1 MFIDIWDKEN
11 KAIKINEFDKDL
23 LNIEERNNAVN
34 KLVADFGIVFEGD
47 RIKTDYYQI
56 YFDSEEKY
64 YNTLSIDNCMW
75 FKDTLNFL
83 TLFDCFTFLLSDSFK
98 YLFDS
103 EQINFIEIKAGT
115 KTMFKYD
122 NRE

>member
-1 MFIDIWDKEN
+1 MFIDIWDEDN
-11 KAIKINEFDKDL
+11 KAIKINKFSKDL
-23 LNIEERNNAVN
+23 ITLSKRYDAVN
-34 KLVADFGIVFEGD
+34 KLVADYGIILEGN

-64 YNTLSIDNCMW
+64 YNTYSMW

-103 EQINFIEIKAGT
+103 EHINFIKITAG
-115 KTMFKYD
+115 KKVMFKFD
-122 NRE
+122 DRK